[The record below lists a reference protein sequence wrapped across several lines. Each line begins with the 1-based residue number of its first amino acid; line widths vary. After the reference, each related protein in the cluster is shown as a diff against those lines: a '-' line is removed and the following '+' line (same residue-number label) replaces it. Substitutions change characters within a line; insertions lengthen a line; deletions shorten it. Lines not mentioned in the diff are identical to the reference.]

1 MEIMN
6 DMNMTFNHGIEL
18 DSLCKFL
25 EEVDGDFPVPLS
37 SKVDLRTYAKK
48 LLSMADL
55 VAYIDSSGHVKGL
68 VAGYIRNSVEPLSF
82 LATLAVSRELRG
94 AHAGGKLTARFV
106 DEAEKAGLLGV
117 HLYTDYGNHAALKTY
132 DNLGF
137 IKENFSV
144 EPRPDDVHYV
154 KLLNKTVLLTAIG
167 SFSASCVI
175 DNLQDLGFRVVGCDI
190 YPKEWVANSLKVDS
204 FYQVPLASTGL
215 EYIAALRKIIIE
227 ERVGYV
233 VPLTDYDVDTLCS
246 NRDAIDALICMSGSE
261 SLNLCRNK
269 LSCYRHLSDDFESN
283 LIPTLRLS
291 DADIAELNYPVICK
305 PLNGR
310 SSEGL
315 FEADSMM
322 YLENAMEGIDV
333 DTYCVQPKIE
343 GRIVTVDVVRDSSSG
358 FEVAIPREELLR
370 THNGAGTS
378 VRVFSS
384 AEVSDL
390 AKEIVAALGV
400 NGCVNL
406 EFIVEPDG
414 NIRFLECNPRFSG
427 GVEFSCMAGYDC
439 IDNHIRCFLGLM
451 PAPVVHYDELFIAR
465 SYEAYVTRRI
475 ER

>member
-1 MEIMN
+1 MLN
-6 DMNMTFNHGIEL
+6 DMNMTFNCGVEL

-25 EEVDGDFPVPLS
+25 EEVDSDFPVSLS
-37 SKVDLRTYAKK
+37 SKGDLRAYAEK
-48 LLSMADL
+48 LLSKADF

-68 VAGYIRNSVEPLSF
+68 AAGYIRNSVGLLAYLSF
-82 LATLAVSRELRG
+82 LAVSRELRG

-117 HLYTDYGNHAALKTY
+117 HLYTDNVNPAAQKTY

-144 EPRPDDVHYV
+144 EPRPDDVHYL

-167 SFSASCVI
+167 SFSASCAI
-175 DNLQDLGFRVVGCDI
+175 EKLHASGFKVVGCDI
-190 YPKEWVANSLKVDS
+190 YPRELVANSLKVDS
-204 FYQVPLASTGL
+204 FYQVPLASTGS
-215 EYIAALRKIIIE
+215 EYIEALRKIILK

-233 VPLTDYDVDTLCS
+233 VPLTDYEVDTLCS
-246 NRDAIDALICMSGSE
+246 NRDAIDALICMSE
-261 SLNLCRNK
+261 NDSLNLCRNK
-269 LSCYRHLSDDFESN
+269 LSCYRHLKDDFGPN

-291 DADIAELNYPVICK
+291 DANIAELDYPVICK

-315 FEADSMM
+315 FESDSMM
-322 YLENAMEGIDV
+322 HLENAMEEIDA

-358 FEVAIPREELLR
+358 FAVAIPREELLR

-384 AEVSDL
+384 AELSAL
-390 AKEIVAALGV
+390 AKEITAALGV

-406 EFIVEPDG
+406 EFIVEPGG

-439 IDNHIRCFLGLM
+439 IVNHIRCFLGLS
-451 PAPVVHYDELFIAR
+451 PNPPIQYDELFIAR
-465 SYEAYVTRRI
+465 SYEAHVTNCI
-475 ER
+475 KH